1 MLDAVIAARR
11 AVSTG
16 HGDKPGHGRSDM
28 LSDMCAGGS
37 EAVLASIGFKLV
49 TGSIGMAIK

>member
-1 MLDAVIAARR
+1 MLDAVVAARR

-16 HGDKPGHGRSDM
+16 HSDRSGHRQSDM
-28 LSDMCAGGS
+28 LSDMCAWGA
-37 EAVLASIGFKLV
+37 EAVLAGIGFKLV